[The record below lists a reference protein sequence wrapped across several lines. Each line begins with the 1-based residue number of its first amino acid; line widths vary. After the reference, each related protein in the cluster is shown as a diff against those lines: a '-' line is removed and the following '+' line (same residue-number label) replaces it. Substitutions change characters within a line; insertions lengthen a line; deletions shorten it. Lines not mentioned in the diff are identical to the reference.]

1 MRRHLALLPA
11 LVLLLACA
19 PSATAQRAAM
29 NTLSD
34 AERREGWLLLF
45 DGATTAGWRGFGQ
58 DPTIRAWT
66 VEDGA
71 LTCTGTSQDLVTDG
85 MYGDFEL
92 RLQWR
97 IPKGGNSG
105 IMYRVIDGPSATYES
120 GPEMQVLDDANN
132 HEGQNPLTRAGANY
146 GLHGAPAGVV
156 RPAGEWNDVRLV
168 LRGPHVEH
176 WLNGTKVVE
185 YELWSPD
192 WEAKVQGS
200 KFAQWPPFGR
210 ATRGRIALQEH
221 GARVQY
227 RDIKLRELK

>member
-11 LVLLLACA
+11 FLLLGCA
-19 PSATAQRAAM
+19 TSGTAQRAPVNAL
-29 NTLSD
+29 TD
-34 AERREGWLLLF
+34 AERRDGWILLF
-45 DGATTAGWRGFGQ
+45 DGTTTKGWRGFGQ
-58 DPTIRAWT
+58 DPTIRAWA

-71 LTCTGTSQDLVTDG
+71 LTRTGAKQDLVTEG

-92 RLQWR
+92 VLQWR
-97 IPKGGNSG
+97 IEKGGNSG

-132 HEGQNPLTRAGANY
+132 HEGPNPLTRAGANY
-146 GLHGAPAGVV
+146 GLYPAPAGIV
-156 RPAGEWNDVRLV
+156 RPAGEWNDVRIL

-192 WEAKVQGS
+192 WEAKVKGS

-221 GARVQY
+221 DARVQY
-227 RDIKLRELK
+227 RNIKLRELK